1 MSVHIA
7 RRSFTVDDYYR
18 MAEAGILSEN
28 DRVEL
33 LEGEVVEM
41 SPIGS
46 HHAAC
51 VDRLN
56 RLLNQD
62 GDLDLIV
69 RVQNPIRLSEYS
81 EPQPDVTLLRPRDDF
96 YTEAH
101 PNAADVL
108 MVIKVAD
115 TSLEIDRKVNLP
127 LYTETG
133 IPEAV
138 IIVLPEQ
145 IIELHAEP
153 IAGQYQVVKTLRRGD
168 YLESESIPN
177 LRLSI
182 DAILGNR

>member
-56 RLLNQD
+56 WLLNQAR
-62 GDLDLIV
+62 DLDLIV

-96 YTEAH
+96 YAEAH
-101 PNAADVL
+101 PKPADVL
-108 MVIKVAD
+108 MVIEVAD
-115 TSLEIDRKVNLP
+115 TSLEIDRKVKLP
-127 LYTETG
+127 LYAEAG

-145 IIELHAEP
+145 IIELHAKP
-153 IAGQYQVVKTLRRGD
+153 GAGQYQVVKTLRRGD

-177 LRLSI
+177 LRLSV